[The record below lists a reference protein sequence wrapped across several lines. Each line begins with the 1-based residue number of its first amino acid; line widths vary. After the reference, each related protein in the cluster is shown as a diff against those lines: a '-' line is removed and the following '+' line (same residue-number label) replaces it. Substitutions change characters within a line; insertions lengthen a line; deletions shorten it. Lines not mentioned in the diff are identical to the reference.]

1 MQVTVPTNEAW
12 IYSMTAL
19 LLCGRWRPPRVPRSC
34 LKRPEFRALALWALA
49 AVRLGAEPTCKDG
62 SSAFYLPKPMTSAHV
77 RPIDSM
83 HVVRTA
89 TIHPFWMALPTEQA
103 TPGYLSNSA
112 RDTRIMNPS
121 GSVLVHQILG

>member
-1 MQVTVPTNEAW
+1 MQRSRRSVVC
-12 IYSMTAL
+12 IVAL
-19 LLCGRWRPPRVPRSC
+19 L
-34 LKRPEFRALALWALA
+34 ALA
-49 AVRLGAEPTCKDG
+49 AVRLGAEPSCRG
-62 SSAFYLPKPMTSAHV
+62 AGRGAFYLPVPSTSAQV

-83 HVVRTA
+83 HVIRTA
-89 TIHPFWMALPTEQA
+89 TMHPFWMALPTEQA

>member
-1 MQVTVPTNEAW
+1 LRREHSFGVMRGRCGL
-12 IYSMTAL
+12 AL
-19 LLCGRWRPPRVPRSC
+19 LW
-34 LKRPEFRALALWALA
+34 LA
-49 AVRLGAEPTCKDG
+49 AVQLKAEPSCGAEREA
-62 SSAFYLPKPMTSAHV
+62 SFLPVPSTSAVV

-83 HVVRTA
+83 HVIRTA
-89 TIHPFWMALPTEQA
+89 TAHPFWMALPTEQA

>member
-1 MQVTVPTNEAW
+1 MRRRLGIAVLW
-12 IYSMTAL
+12 
-19 LLCGRWRPPRVPRSC
+19 
-34 LKRPEFRALALWALA
+34 LAV
-49 AVRLGAEPTCKDG
+49 VRLDAEPSCRVEREAT
-62 SSAFYLPKPMTSAHV
+62 FLPVPSTSAVV

-83 HVVRTA
+83 HVIRTA
-89 TIHPFWMALPTEQA
+89 TAHPFWMALPTEQA